1 MIDTFYVNENPI
13 EIIFLCALKQECN
26 LNYIVGNFYDRNF
39 DSNFFLLVYCYVFN
53 FIFYKRI
60 IIITL
65 IFMELIKINIWEN

>member
-39 DSNFFLLVYCYVFN
+39 DSNFFYWYIVMYLILF
-53 FIFYKRI
+53 FI
-60 IIITL
+60 
-65 IFMELIKINIWEN
+65 NGS